1 MLKKC
6 MVVDSMDDIAILNL
20 LEKKSKNKKLFE
32 FTKDIFFI
40 EYKYERDWKKKYD
53 KIIDKYI

>member
-1 MLKKC
+1 

-20 LEKKSKNKKLFE
+20 LEKNSKNKKLFE